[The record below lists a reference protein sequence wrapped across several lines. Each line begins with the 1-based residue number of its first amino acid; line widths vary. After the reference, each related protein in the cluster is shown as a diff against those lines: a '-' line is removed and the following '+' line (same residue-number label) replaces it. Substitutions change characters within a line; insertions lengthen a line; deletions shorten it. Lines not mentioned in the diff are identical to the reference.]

1 MFIVTP
7 IQERSQKKALQRI
20 KTLYGKVDGA
30 EIWLDHIEDLDLETL
45 FNDIKKIP
53 SFFSPRLTRRGLKKR
68 LQILICCKKP
78 IEKGHF
84 KGTYSQLASLLIR
97 AGQLG
102 ADYIDIPF
110 NMPKNLIKKIVQQ
123 SRAEAGYPPSPH
135 PETCRGIYPLV
146 IPHTDAES
154 HPKLIF
160 SYHNFKKTPS
170 LKTLLKKAESMRLMG
185 ADIVKIAVQA
195 QSTDDAL
202 KLIFLADHLKT
213 KNIPHCL
220 IAMGKKGILSRIITP
235 HLGGTFMFAPLT
247 KNKSTAPGQLT
258 VAELKK
264 AWSLIKHPD

>member
-45 FNDIKKIP
+45 FNDSKKIP

-110 NMPKNLIKKIVQQ
+110 NMPKNLIKKIVQHHAKSAFNAKGDHGIIELRKHLCWYFRGFPGANDLRKKFVQ
-123 SRAEAGYPPSPH
+123 V
-135 PETCRGIYPLV
+135 ETIDD
-146 IPHTDAES
+146 I
-154 HPKLIF
+154 
-160 SYHNFKKTPS
+160 KKV
-170 LKTLLKKAESMRLMG
+170 LM
-185 ADIVKIAVQA
+185 
-195 QSTDDAL
+195 
-202 KLIFLADHLKT
+202 
-213 KNIPHCL
+213 
-220 IAMGKKGILSRIITP
+220 
-235 HLGGTFMFAPLT
+235 
-247 KNKSTAPGQLT
+247 
-258 VAELKK
+258 EL
-264 AWSLIKHPD
+264 